1 MVSVMLVKTMEKGN
15 IEKKNAA
22 LKNFQDLKTSSRS
35 ETGLYSLGE
44 KKLPYNLNTIP
55 YSLVFLYFHGS
66 LKNGLKESK
75 YQFILYSLL

>member
-15 IEKKNAA
+15 IEKKKTAA

-44 KKLPYNLNTIP
+44 KKTAL
-55 YSLVFLYFHGS
+55 
-66 LKNGLKESK
+66 
-75 YQFILYSLL
+75 

>member
-15 IEKKNAA
+15 IEKKKKNAA

-44 KKLPYNLNTIP
+44 KKNCPITSTL
-55 YSLVFLYFHGS
+55 FHTV
-66 LKNGLKESK
+66 LC
-75 YQFILYSLL
+75 FCIFMVV